1 MNKPWQ
7 NGSGCSDFTAYNAI
21 KNVIAEEQKIE
32 RAARMVVTTIKNI
45 LELAGFELVGRIQ
58 IKHKKSR
65 KVFK

>member
-7 NGSGCSDFTAYNAI
+7 NGSGYSDFTAYNAI
-21 KNVIAEEQKIE
+21 KNVSAEEQEID
-32 RAARMVVTTIKNI
+32 RAARLVVNTIKNV
-45 LELAGFELVGRIQ
+45 LEIAGFELVGRIQ